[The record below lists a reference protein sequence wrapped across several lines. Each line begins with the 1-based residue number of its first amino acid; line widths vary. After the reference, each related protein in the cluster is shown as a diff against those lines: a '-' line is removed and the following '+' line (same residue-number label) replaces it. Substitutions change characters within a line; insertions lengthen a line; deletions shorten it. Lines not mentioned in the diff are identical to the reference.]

1 MSHGFRSAVRICVFA
16 VWVLIGFGK
25 SQAGDYVEGHVFRS
39 DDIGM
44 TFSFPA
50 SFYSKTEQ
58 EMVRQPHDPSGREH
72 VILALWDAPE
82 RVGIP
87 RMAFLHDTKIRPAGS
102 SGSEI
107 AARYLGAMRQTVS
120 EWQGVKISEPREV
133 SLAGYAIW
141 RLDYWHP
148 ANSAPPYNSAV
159 IIPLKDRSVL
169 AIQVNAPSQGELDLE
184 IDSLREL
191 HFDENKRPD

>member
-1 MSHGFRSAVRICVFA
+1 MSHGFRSALRICVFL
-16 VWVLIGFGK
+16 VCFLIGFGR
-25 SQAGDYVEGHVFRS
+25 SRAGDRVEGHVFRS

-58 EMVRQPHDPSGREH
+58 EMVRQRHDPSGREH

-82 RVGIP
+82 RAGIP
-87 RMAFLHDTKIRPAGS
+87 RMAFLHDKKIRPAGS
-102 SGSEI
+102 SRSEI
-107 AARYLGAMRQTVS
+107 AARYLGAMRQTVA
-120 EWQGVKISEPREV
+120 EWQGVKISESKRV

-148 ANSAPPYNSAV
+148 ADSAPPYNAAV
-159 IIPLKDRSVL
+159 VIPLKDRSIL
-169 AIQVNAPSQGELDLE
+169 AIQVNAPSQSELDSE

-191 HFDENKRPD
+191 HFDESKRPD